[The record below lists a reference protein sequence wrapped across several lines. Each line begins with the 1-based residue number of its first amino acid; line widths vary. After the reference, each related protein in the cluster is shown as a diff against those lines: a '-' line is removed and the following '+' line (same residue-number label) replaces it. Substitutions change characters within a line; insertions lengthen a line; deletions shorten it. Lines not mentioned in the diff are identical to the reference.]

1 MILGSSTISA
11 AMIWSKGG
19 RYNSGQWIFLS
30 QKLVIN
36 LDESLHAQK
45 YVRIHLIFARMT
57 DMLRMG
63 LDQMSPHVHAIAHTS
78 LMSTPFENYSW
89 VKLLFIFTS
98 DGQSWN
104 ETWIRIKYD
113 L

>member
-1 MILGSSTISA
+1 
-11 AMIWSKGG
+11 MIWSKGG
-19 RYNSGQWIFLS
+19 RSNSGQWIFLS

-57 DMLRMG
+57 DMLRTG
-63 LDQMSPHVHAIAHTS
+63 LDQMILSHVHAIAHTS

-89 VKLLFIFTS
+89 VKLLFIFTL

-104 ETWIRIKYD
+104 ETWIRINDD